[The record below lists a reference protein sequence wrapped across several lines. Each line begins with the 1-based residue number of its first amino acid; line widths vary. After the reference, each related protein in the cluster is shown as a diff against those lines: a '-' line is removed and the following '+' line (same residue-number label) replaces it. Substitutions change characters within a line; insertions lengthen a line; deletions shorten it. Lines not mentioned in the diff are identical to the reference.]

1 MYSSYYVEIHFDLK
15 LNTTISFSALQI
27 QKVSKLSPVQL
38 LVLVYQQT
46 DENWSG
52 QGNAPETI

>member
-46 DENWSG
+46 DEN
-52 QGNAPETI
+52 